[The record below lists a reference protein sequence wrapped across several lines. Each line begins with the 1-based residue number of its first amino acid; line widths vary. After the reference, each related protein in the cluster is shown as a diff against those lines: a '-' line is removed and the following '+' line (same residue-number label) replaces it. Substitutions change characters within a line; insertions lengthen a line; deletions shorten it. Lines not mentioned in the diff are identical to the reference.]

1 MKQLDLETSN
11 YKHKE
16 EIKTFV
22 DAFNDLTDKYVKSFD
37 NCDADLNKVKGNI
50 DKKNASIGK
59 LEASLVDLN
68 KKIDELTSLKELSN
82 EEIKRLNA
90 QKGEISYTDSEVQKM
105 ELDDINAQISSKK
118 GKISKIDAKM
128 DSTKAKIKS
137 ESETKKAQEKE
148 LKDLENTKRIE
159 EEALYKTESILSYI
173 KETQESLN
181 KAVLDIINTPYTP
194 VVEKAEDSTETTEG
208 TETSGDAITL
218 EPVKED
224 NTPVED
230 KREVLEEVL
239 AAEKR
244 EIVLPEIPE
253 DAKMEEDEGS
263 IIDEPE
269 VDSLL
274 GINSIINEEELSKEI
289 EVEENTE
296 IPVSE
301 PVVIEEDEKK
311 EEVIEPSTDGVSD
324 DLLEEAFSKESLN
337 FDSFSQFA
345 KDKMIQNRDQVIKNI
360 EILKKHNVPLEYTV
374 DQSEIFYNI
383 SSQDLDDL
391 LSIITT
397 DDEGNGMGFSIDF
410 TYNVLSELSK
420 INVDK
425 LIDVYNSE
433 FMNVSAK
440 SGIINLL
447 KLTNPNL
454 TDFEKNR
461 RTNIEI
467 LKSLGAKTVDD
478 IVSKYPDFINMD
490 NPLFVNV
497 LNVFDKSDLVEK
509 LNTDIGVIPKILE
522 YWKNN

>member
-16 EIKTFV
+16 EMKTFV
-22 DAFNDLTDKYVKSFD
+22 EAFNELTDKYIKSFD

-68 KKIDELTSLKELSN
+68 KKIDELGALKDLSN
-82 EEIKRLNA
+82 EDIKRLNA

-128 DSTKAKIKS
+128 DATKAKIKS
-137 ESETKKAQEKE
+137 ESETKKTQEKE
-148 LKDLENTKRIE
+148 LKDLEKTKRIE
-159 EEALYKTESILSYI
+159 EEALFKTESILTYI
-173 KETQESLN
+173 KDAQENLN
-181 KAVLDIINTPYTP
+181 KAVIEILNTPYVP
-194 VVEKAEDSTETTEG
+194 SEPEG
-208 TETSGDAITL
+208 NAGEEESSSGEAKTL
-218 EPVKED
+218 EPSLEKE
-224 NTPVED
+224 VAIED
-230 KREVLEEVL
+230 KKEVLEEVL

-244 EIVLPEIPE
+244 EIVLP
-253 DAKMEEDEGS
+253 DAQENEKNDESDS
-263 IIDEPE
+263 IISEPE

-274 GINSIINEEELSKEI
+274 GINSIINEDELSQEI
-289 EVEENTE
+289 EIDEPKVEVPIE
-296 IPVSE
+296 E
-301 PVVIEEDEKK
+301 PVVIEEDTNVLD
-311 EEVIEPSTDGVSD
+311 EEHDSSIKD
-324 DLLEEAFSKESLN
+324 DLLEDAFNKESIN
-337 FDSFSQFA
+337 FNNFSQFA

-447 KLTNPNL
+447 KLTNPSL

-497 LNVFDKSDLVEK
+497 LNVFDKNDLVEK